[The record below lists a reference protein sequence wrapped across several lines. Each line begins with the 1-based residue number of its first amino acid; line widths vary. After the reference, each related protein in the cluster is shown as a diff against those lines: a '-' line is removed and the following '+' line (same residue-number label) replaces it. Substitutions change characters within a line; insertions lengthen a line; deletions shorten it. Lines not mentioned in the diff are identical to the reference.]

1 MCVTRTGRWAES
13 LRHTLRRVYDP
24 TTRTPVPWLLSGDAA
39 LALQGVDV
47 EPDMIE
53 FRAISPFAAAYFA
66 QFMKP
71 YEVPANKATIIY
83 RRGGNVPP
91 SESWHSNVHQRIVAW
106 SHAGRACWFGRWL
119 VDGATVQVSYER
131 SIYSDPVAQ
140 AVRPEAE
147 VRRASFEGNLDV
159 AVVPIEFLL
168 AESAATND
176 TQFTRRIL
184 HAMRS
189 CGYST
194 DLLRSAL
201 DLLPSEKASRLTRL
215 LEFSL
220 VAG

>member
-1 MCVTRTGRWAES
+1 M
-13 LRHTLRRVYDP
+13 
-24 TTRTPVPWLLSGDAA
+24 
-39 LALQGVDV
+39 
-47 EPDMIE
+47 
-53 FRAISPFAAAYFA
+53 
-66 QFMKP
+66 
-71 YEVPANKATIIY
+71 
-83 RRGGNVPP
+83 
-91 SESWHSNVHQRIVAW
+91 
-106 SHAGRACWFGRWL
+106 
-119 VDGATVQVSYER
+119 QVSYVR

-147 VRRASFEGNLDV
+147 VRRASFEGGMDV

-201 DLLPSEKASRLTRL
+201 DVLPSEKASRLTRL